1 MNFLHLKYFL
11 MVAEEMN
18 ITRAAERLY
27 ISQQSLSNHISN
39 LEKELEVKLF
49 TRSPKLS
56 LTYAGDLLVET
67 ATQILDLQSQYLSKV
82 GDINR
87 QYMGVLRVGISYT
100 CGLTLL
106 PDVLPRFRE
115 EFPMVEFSLFEGN
128 SSQLEDELAHGRVDL
143 IICFQPIMLEGVEVV
158 PLTEDRLILVVPRR
172 FTDDLFGDKAEEMRK
187 QFANGADISAFQHLP
202 FILLKRGN
210 RVRSIV
216 DQYLSRSFFKPKIIL
231 ETENTVT
238 TLAMAKANMGIV
250 ICPELFLRDIHV
262 PSAQVSNDE
271 LDLFPLTDPSTIS
284 RLVVGYRR
292 DRYISH
298 FAERFIHIVQEVLQE
313 NKFQP

>member
-11 MVAEEMN
+11 MVAEELN

-27 ISQQSLSNHISN
+27 ISQQSLSNHIGN

-67 ATQILDLQSQYLSKV
+67 ATQILDLQSQYLSKI

-87 QYMGVLRVGISYT
+87 HYMGVLRVGISYT
-100 CGLTLL
+100 CGLALL
-106 PDVLPRFRE
+106 PDILPRFRE

-128 SSQLEDELAHGRVDL
+128 SSELEDELSHGRLDL
-143 IICFQPIMLEGVEVV
+143 IICFQPIMMEGVEVV
-158 PLTEDRLILVVPRR
+158 PLTDDRLILVVPRR
-172 FTDDLFGDKAEEMRK
+172 FTNQVFGDRADEMRK
-187 QFANGADISAFQHLP
+187 QYANGADITAFRQMP

-216 DQYLSRSFFKPKIIL
+216 DQYLSRNFFKPKIVL

-238 TLAMAKANMGIV
+238 TLAMAKADMGVV
-250 ICPELFLRDIHV
+250 ICPELFLRAIHI
-262 PSAQVSNDE
+262 PAAQVSTDE

-284 RLVVGYRR
+284 KLVVGYRR

-298 FAERFIHIVQEVLQE
+298 FAERFILITQDVLRQ
-313 NKFQP
+313 N